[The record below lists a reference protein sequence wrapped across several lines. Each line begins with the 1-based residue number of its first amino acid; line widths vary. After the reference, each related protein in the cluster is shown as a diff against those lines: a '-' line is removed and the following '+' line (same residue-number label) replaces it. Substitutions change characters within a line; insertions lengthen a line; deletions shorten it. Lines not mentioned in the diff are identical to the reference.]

1 MKTLKKILKALLI
14 LVIVLLVLVGG
25 LLTWLT
31 IVEYKPED
39 TEVVPVQTVG
49 GQAKSLAAGDSVKFV
64 AWNIGYGALG
74 DNADFFMDGG
84 KGVITADK
92 ERVIRNLDG
101 IIEQATAL
109 EPDVILFQEV
119 DRDSTRSH
127 HIDEVIML
135 SNAYSTEDDQDYAN
149 GFAYNFNVRFVPY
162 PFPPIGKVQSGILTL
177 TDTSA
182 ESAERI
188 QLPCPFKWPVRLCN
202 LKRCLLV
209 ERVPLQNSDK
219 SLVLVNLHLEAYD
232 NGEGKIAQTKM
243 LKEILDEEAA
253 AGNYVIAGG
262 DFNQTFSNTDISA
275 YPVQDGMWAPGRI
288 DTAEIGDGW
297 QCLMDSSVPSCRS
310 LDKPYQGADPENF
323 QYYVIDGFIVSSNV
337 QVRSC
342 ETKDMGFVCTD
353 HNPVLLECVLK

>member
-1 MKTLKKILKALLI
+1 
-14 LVIVLLVLVGG
+14 
-25 LLTWLT
+25 
-31 IVEYKPED
+31 
-39 TEVVPVQTVG
+39 
-49 GQAKSLAAGDSVKFV
+49 
-64 AWNIGYGALG
+64 
-74 DNADFFMDGG
+74 
-84 KGVITADK
+84 
-92 ERVIRNLDG
+92 
-101 IIEQATAL
+101 
-109 EPDVILFQEV
+109 
-119 DRDSTRSH
+119 
-127 HIDEVIML
+127 
-135 SNAYSTEDDQDYAN
+135 
-149 GFAYNFNVRFVPY
+149 
-162 PFPPIGKVQSGILTL
+162 
-177 TDTSA
+177 
-182 ESAERI
+182 
-188 QLPCPFKWPVRLCN
+188 
-202 LKRCLLV
+202 
-209 ERVPLQNSDK
+209 
-219 SLVLVNLHLEAYD
+219 
-232 NGEGKIAQTKM
+232 M